1 MLEKKGAAL
10 LFGLCKDRI
19 AHGARI
25 SDGRNHTAEPGKV
38 DWLGKRETVNPE
50 AAERL
55 EDFFAMFAGG
65 TRPFLLL
72 DYDGTLAPFRVDRF
86 TARPWAGVRGLLEE
100 IQRQGKT
107 GMAVITG
114 RPAAEIAPMIGL
126 EPPLEVW
133 GLHGA
138 ERLYP
143 DGRRELEQAPAATQV
158 KLEEL
163 REHLR
168 RDSLGGLFEDKA
180 NGVVM
185 HWRGAT
191 RRKAEQIERR
201 TRELFEPL
209 ARMEG
214 LALLE
219 FEAGLELRV
228 GRNKGG
234 AVEAILA
241 EAGAGKNGHAD
252 NPVAYLGDD
261 LSDEAAFRAVQ
272 RVGRRGLSVLVRRT
286 WRETAAEVWLRPP
299 EELKGFLR
307 RWLEEGD
314 SKSIFHSSNR

>member
-1 MLEKKGAAL
+1 MGRERRLDGAL
-10 LFGLCKDRI
+10 RRK
-19 AHGARI
+19 
-25 SDGRNHTAEPGKV
+25 PGTV
-38 DWLGKRETVNPE
+38 DWLGKRETVTPE
-50 AAERL
+50 AADRL
-55 EDFFAMFAGG
+55 EEFFASFAGRS
-65 TRPFLLL
+65 RPLLLL

-86 TARPWAGVRGLLEE
+86 TARPWAGVRELLEE
-100 IQRQGKT
+100 IQRQGQT
-107 GMAVITG
+107 RMAVITG
-114 RPAAEIAPMIGL
+114 RPAAEIAPML
-126 EPPLEVW
+126 ALTPALEVW

-138 ERLYP
+138 ERLFP
-143 DGRRELEQAPAATQV
+143 DGRRELEQAPAATQARLDEV
-158 KLEEL
+158 

-185 HWRGAT
+185 HWRGAS
-191 RRKAEQIERR
+191 RHKAEQIEHR
-201 TRELFEPL
+201 TRELFDPL
-209 ARMEG
+209 TRMEG
-214 LALLE
+214 LALLD

-241 EAGAGKNGHAD
+241 EAAAGVDGQAD
-252 NPVAYLGDD
+252 SPMAYLGDD

-307 RWLEEGD
+307 RWREAGNT
-314 SKSIFHSSNR
+314 KSIFNSSNR